1 MELQINSVDQ
11 MHQLGAKIGAQLK
24 AGDVVVLTGELGSG
38 KTVLTQGIASSFGIK
53 NITSPTFVISRVYK
67 SKINFIHIDTY
78 RLLDQGVS
86 SFSDLDFESYLE
98 NSIFVIEWGASFVN
112 TLNDQYLE
120 IIIKQGTEE
129 SFRNI
134 SFNLVGDR
142 WSGFNLWVPFWQL
155 IPQPLEHLSL

>member
-78 RLLDQGVS
+78 RLLGQGVS

-112 TLNDQYLE
+112 TLTDQYLE

-142 WSGFNLWVPFWQL
+142 WSGFNL
-155 IPQPLEHLSL
+155 